1 MSINPMIG
9 MRDVSIT
16 YVFLLFFREVDRRN
30 PNKSHISIGNDALL
44 DSRASEEKK
53 HKHRRHIFLIQ
64 RQ

>member
-30 PNKSHISIGNDALL
+30 PNKSHISIGND
-44 DSRASEEKK
+44 E
-53 HKHRRHIFLIQ
+53 
-64 RQ
+64 